1 MSDSGERRTEGEER
15 RGEAR
20 RGEASRDEKGRG
32 EARRG
37 EARRGEERRGEE
49 RRGEESVGNWL
60 IVSDFESYCIR
71 ELVCLFSCLECRFSQ
86 SAFVYSR
93 CAVDKRLLDCSFSST
108 EGILY
113 ERKNL

>member
-1 MSDSGERRTEGEER
+1 MAIHLSETGNSLGLKCLFCHELSIFKDVFLSEKNR
-15 RGEAR
+15 
-20 RGEASRDEKGRG
+20 SRYV
-32 EARRG
+32 
-37 EARRGEERRGEE
+37 
-49 RRGEESVGNWL
+49 S
-60 IVSDFESYCIR
+60 SDFESYRIR

-113 ERKNL
+113 ERKTYELRN